1 MTERAEPRS
10 EMTRDAISPA
20 PHLNA
25 HFVVDLGSGDAH
37 ALQAGFCEVVFP
49 PFHVDAGETG
59 RRLILRRG
67 VNGSRDLYTWWD
79 EARRDRSSRPRTVN
93 VQLMT
98 PDLTR
103 AVMTWTFHGARP
115 VALSYTPLNAL
126 QAAVL
131 IESLEVEFETVE
143 IR

>member
-1 MTERAEPRS
+1 MRQ
-10 EMTRDAISPA
+10 DAIAPA

-37 ALQAGFCEVVFP
+37 APEAGFCEVVFP
-49 PFHVDAGETG
+49 HFHVDAGETAP
-59 RRLILRRG
+59 RLILRRG
-67 VNGSRDLYTWWD
+67 VTGSLDLYTWWD
-79 EARRDRSSRPRTVN
+79 ETRRDKHSRPRTIT

-103 AVMTWTFHGARP
+103 PAMTWTFHGARP
-115 VALSYTPLNAL
+115 LALSYTPLNAL
-126 QAAVL
+126 QPAIL
-131 IESLEVEFETVE
+131 IESLELEFDTFE